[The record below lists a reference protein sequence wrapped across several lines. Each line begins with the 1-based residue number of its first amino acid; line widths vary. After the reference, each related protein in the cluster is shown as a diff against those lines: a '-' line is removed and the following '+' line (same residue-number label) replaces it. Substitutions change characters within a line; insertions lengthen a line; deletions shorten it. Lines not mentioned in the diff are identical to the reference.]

1 MKKLLLLWIV
11 SMSFLLIWCW
21 DNKDNWWIPEEE
33 LPQES
38 SICPEG
44 FYWFDSVKR
53 CMNIENVE

>member
-1 MKKLLLLWIV
+1 MKKLLLLWIF

-21 DNKDNWWIPEEE
+21 DNKENWWIPEEE

>member
-1 MKKLLLLWIV
+1 MKKLLLLWIF

-21 DNKDNWWIPEEE
+21 DNKEDWWIPEEE

-53 CMNIENVE
+53 CMNIENVG

>member
-1 MKKLLLLWIV
+1 MKKLLLLWIF

-21 DNKDNWWIPEEE
+21 DNKDDWWIPEEE

>member
-11 SMSFLLIWCW
+11 SISFLLIWCW

>member
-21 DNKDNWWIPEEE
+21 DNKENWWIPEEE

>member
-1 MKKLLLLWIV
+1 MKRLLLLWIF

-21 DNKDNWWIPEEE
+21 DNKEDWWIPEEE

>member
-53 CMNIENVE
+53 CINIENVE

>member
-21 DNKDNWWIPEEE
+21 DNKEDWWIPEEE

>member
-1 MKKLLLLWIV
+1 MKKLLLLWIF

>member
-1 MKKLLLLWIV
+1 MKKLLLLWIF

-21 DNKDNWWIPEEE
+21 DNKGNWWIPEEE

>member
-1 MKKLLLLWIV
+1 MKKLLLLWIF

-21 DNKDNWWIPEEE
+21 DNKEDWWIPEEE